1 MEDYEIVKL
10 FSIKSDL
17 AIKEVEK
24 KYGRY
29 IYYICLCVTGRHEDA
44 EECFND
50 SLYILW
56 SRIPLSQPQSLP
68 AYIRTVAY
76 HVALGRMDYY
86 NAAKRDRQL
95 EEDFD
100 ENRIGTGGNNIEEL
114 IEKLCIVTAFQKFM
128 HGLSLEKQCVFTE
141 KYNNS
146 KSIEEISNKYGM
158 SQSKVK
164 MMLFRMRQE
173 FKKRLEEENIYI

>member
-1 MEDYEIVKL
+1 MEDYEIVNL
-10 FSIKSDL
+10 FCVKSEL
-17 AIKEVEK
+17 AIKEVVK

-29 IYYICLCVTGRHEDA
+29 IYYICLYVTGKHEDA

-56 SRIPLSQPQSLP
+56 SRIPLSRPKSLP

-76 HVALGRMDYY
+76 HVALGRKDYY
-86 NAAKRDRQL
+86 NAAKRNRQL
-95 EEDFD
+95 EEDYD
-100 ENRIGTGGNNIEEL
+100 ENSMTAAGNNIEEY
-114 IEKLCIVTAFQKFM
+114 IERICIMAAFQKFIL
-128 HGLSLEKQCVFTE
+128 GLSLEKQYVFTE

-173 FKKRLEEENIYI
+173 LKKRLEEENIYI